1 MAASGDVSKTVKP
14 DRMILSMN
22 IDWLN
27 LASVNGA
34 MLNLNKNWIDL
45 APILQYSNEKWWSV
59 FGKDLLQVHRLFYN
73 KTLWSRHLPKL
84 SFFGEHNTIYK
95 TCLKT

>member
-45 APILQYSNEKWWSV
+45 APILQYSNEK
-59 FGKDLLQVHRLFYN
+59 
-73 KTLWSRHLPKL
+73 
-84 SFFGEHNTIYK
+84 
-95 TCLKT
+95 